1 MPLVKT
7 KSRSTNYVLVVTCVV
22 IRKKRGQDP
31 KVLIIKRSSK
41 EIEGP
46 GLWTIPGGRI
56 EPSDWIKIKIPK
68 LMYEI
73 WAGAL
78 ERGCRREL
86 REEAHITA
94 SRLNFLAGE
103 ERLFFRKSGKP
114 TVIFGFWTQKAN
126 WKKVR
131 LDSNGTTY
139 RWVTLKELNGYKFIG
154 DVKSVILIAL
164 KKSAAAQ

>member
-1 MPLVKT
+1 MNEEIKAHPEA
-7 KSRSTNYVLVVTCVV
+7 VVGP
-22 IRKKRGQDP
+22 IIYNEKGEILLIKNP
-31 KVLIIKRSSK
+31 KF
-41 EIEGP
+41 GDF
-46 GLWTIPGGRI
+46 WTIPGGRI

-103 ERLFFRKSGKP
+103 ERLFFRKSGKD
-114 TVIFGFWTQKAN
+114 T
-126 WKKVR
+126 
-131 LDSNGTTY
+131 
-139 RWVTLKELNGYKFIG
+139 
-154 DVKSVILIAL
+154 
-164 KKSAAAQ
+164 

>member
-1 MPLVKT
+1 MALLET
-7 KSRSTNYVLVVTCVV
+7 KLKPANYVLVVTCVV

-31 KVLIIKRSSK
+31 KVLIIKRSPK

-68 LMYEI
+68 LTYEI

-78 ERGCRREL
+78 ECGCRREL

-114 TVIFGFWTQKAN
+114 TIVFRFWTQKAN
-126 WKKVR
+126 WGKIR
-131 LDSNGTTY
+131 LDKGGTIY
-139 RWVTLKELNGYKFIG
+139 KWVTQEDLDNYEFIG
-154 DVKSVILIAL
+154 DVKSAISVAL
-164 KKSAAAQ
+164 KKFAAAQ